1 MEEGFLDS
9 LMDLGVSLLGSG
21 AEISRVEETIQRIG
35 LAHGARQMHVFVI
48 TSCIIVTA
56 IDQEGNTKTQLRRIL
71 SPPSTNF
78 ALLEELNH
86 VSRDY
91 CQHPEENLP
100 EVLSS
105 VQAEKSKTE
114 VLWGAAL
121 AAGFFAMFFGGTIWD
136 ALAAVFC
143 GVVITLSSALISRV
157 SANQLIYHLLSSFLS
172 GVMIAG
178 LKLIFPILHTEM
190 IMIGEIMLLIP
201 GIAMTSSVRDILT
214 GNTISGLL
222 RLIETGTWALA
233 LAGGFMLSMWLFPI
247 MVQ

>member
-1 MEEGFLDS
+1 MEEGFLDA
-9 LMDLGVSLLGSG
+9 LMDIGVSLLGSG
-21 AEISRVEETIQRIG
+21 AEISRVEDTIRRIG
-35 LAHGARQMHVFVI
+35 LAHGAMQMHVFVI

-56 IDQEGNTKTQLRRIL
+56 IDQDGKTHTQLRRIM

-91 CQHPEENLP
+91 CQHPEKDLP
-100 EVLSS
+100 REVERIR
-105 VQAEKSKTE
+105 VEKSKGGT
-114 VLWGAAL
+114 LLGAAL
-121 AAGFFAMFFGGTIWD
+121 AAGFFALFFGGTFLD

-143 GVVITLSSALISRV
+143 GVVITLGSRQIGRV
-157 SANQLIYHLLSSFLS
+157 SANQLIYHLLSSFVS
-172 GVMIAG
+172 GVLIAL
-178 LKLIFPILHTEM
+178 LKLLFPPLHVEM

-222 RLIETGTWALA
+222 RLIETSTWAFA
-233 LAGGFMLSMWLFPI
+233 LAGGFMLSMWLFPV
-247 MVQ
+247 MT